1 MIHLKHVSVRRG
13 GKHILDDLSLELEPG
28 EHCAIIGPN
37 GAGKSTLV
45 QVITKEVHPL
55 QHPDMEMS
63 LYGKKRWHISD
74 LRSRLGIVSH
84 SMERFCRTSYS
95 AYEIVASGFLSSIGI
110 PDHKQPT
117 EEMKQK
123 AFELLEFMGVSHLRD
138 KQMNRLSSGE
148 ARRVLIARALAHD
161 PETLILDE
169 PTSNLDMKTQSLFKQ
184 TLRDI
189 AASGKSLILV
199 THDLSDIIPEI
210 QKVVI
215 LKDGKLFKQGTKEK
229 LLNEKILSE
238 VYDTHVY
245 VDQHDHWYKAWC

>member
-1 MIHLKHVSVRRG
+1 
-13 GKHILDDLSLELEPG
+13 
-28 EHCAIIGPN
+28 
-37 GAGKSTLV
+37 
-45 QVITKEVHPL
+45 
-55 QHPDMEMS
+55 MEMS

-189 AASGKSLILV
+189 AASGKSLILI